1 MLSFNAVLGILTATL
16 IGLSLTRKL
25 AKLLLPTLAK
35 GRKESS
41 STPTLWVKSLIF
53 LNRFHKY
60 FAIGAFLSALTHAS
74 IILVSSGFT
83 RTSLSGG
90 TLVILLATQGVTGY
104 LQEKRKGNLKL
115 FSRIHS
121 VLPFVVVA
129 VVIAH
134 IFLNDYG
141 F

>member
-1 MLSFNAVLGILTATL
+1 MFNFNAALGILTATL

-25 AKLLLPTLAK
+25 AKVLLPVLAK

-41 STPTLWVKSLIF
+41 TPNVWVQILIF

-60 FAIGAFLSALTHAS
+60 FAIGAFVTALTHAS

-83 RTSLSGG
+83 RTSLSGA
-90 TLVILLATQGVTGY
+90 TLVLLLTAQGVTGY
-104 LQEKRKGNLKL
+104 LQEQRKGNRKL
-115 FSRIHS
+115 LAQIHS
-121 VLPFVVVA
+121 ALPFILVA